1 MKGTLLLKNGILING
16 EPVKEMDYD
25 TEAITGE
32 LFVEMESKHRAST
45 GFKNIAM
52 CEVDHGLHLYMGYA
66 AIIAVNPSYDLAD
79 LLRMKGA
86 DVAAVL
92 RIGRNFIN
100 PPGSSQEEDSEKPSE
115 TTQEST
121 IQGRENSGKEK

>member
-16 EPVKEMDYD
+16 EPVMEMDYD

-32 LFVEMESKHRAST
+32 LFVEMEGKHRAST

-66 AIIAVNPSYDLAD
+66 AIIAVNPSYDLTD
-79 LLRMKGA
+79 LLRMKGT

-100 PPGSSQEEDSEKPSE
+100 PPDPPREKESVKLLE

-121 IQGRENSGKEK
+121 TQGPESSGKGK